1 MEDCLG
7 GSRRGVDMNRR
18 AFIGSALGAVL
29 AAKLLPVKQGVPDM
43 VKFVLSPELQT
54 FGTWRG
60 ARMIVDENVP
70 EGFIYFMKYIGNDES
85 ISYAPSHNR

>member
-1 MEDCLG
+1 
-7 GSRRGVDMNRR
+7 MNRR

-43 VKFVLSPELQT
+43 VKFTVAPVDFRT

-60 ARMIVDENVP
+60 ARVIVDENVP
-70 EGFIYFMKYIGNDES
+70 QGYIYFMKFEYDGVEGTM
-85 ISYAPSHNR
+85 AKL